1 MGMKVRNTSED
12 SSNAFKE
19 ALVMRSAGTITRP
32 MDDMLGT
39 IIYNIARWAV
49 AESNPANLGDEDFI
63 SDVQLHLLMKLDK
76 ADLNRS
82 GKALMVYFKTAADRK
97 IVSMYRYNGRQ
108 KRTGTLV
115 ELEPRTV
122 ATDIYGRI
130 IERN

>member
-19 ALVMRSAGTITRP
+19 ALVMRSTGTITRP
-32 MDDMLGT
+32 MDDMLGV

-49 AESNPANLGDEDFI
+49 ADDNPANLSDEDFI
-63 SDVQLHLLMKLDK
+63 SEVQLHLLMKLDK
-76 ADLNRS
+76 ADLTRS
-82 GKALMVYFKTAADRK
+82 GKALMVYFKTAADNK

>member
-1 MGMKVRNTSED
+1 
-12 SSNAFKE
+12 
-19 ALVMRSAGTITRP
+19 MRSAGTITRP
-32 MDDMLGT
+32 MDDMLGV

-49 AESNPANLGDEDFI
+49 AEDNPANLSDEDFI
-63 SDVQLHLLMKLDK
+63 SEVQLHLLMKLDK
-76 ADLNRS
+76 ADLTRS
-82 GKALMVYFKTAADRK
+82 GKALMVYFKTAADNK

-108 KRTGTLV
+108 KRTGVLI

>member
-12 SSNAFKE
+12 SSAAFKE
-19 ALVMRSAGTITRP
+19 ALVMRANGTITRP
-32 MDDMLGT
+32 MDDMLGI

-63 SDVQLHLLMKLDK
+63 SDVQLHLLTKLEK